1 MKLYLAKFDNFTTF
15 EDALT
20 NDPKYYLPRLAS
32 CTVLEGCIFTF
43 KLTVLV
49 GLFVI
54 ILERNKKKWTL
65 AICDWS
71 ALVCSQK

>member
-1 MKLYLAKFDNFTTF
+1 MILYIAKFDNLLLLK
-15 EDALT
+15 DALT

-54 ILERNKKKWTL
+54 ILERNKKIGPRL
-65 AICDWS
+65 SVI
-71 ALVCSQK
+71 VGSQK

>member
-1 MKLYLAKFDNFTTF
+1 MILYIAKFDNLLLLK
-15 EDALT
+15 DALT

-32 CTVLEGCIFTF
+32 CTVLEGCVFTF

-54 ILERNKKKWTL
+54 ILERNKKL
-65 AICDWS
+65 DPGY
-71 ALVCSQK
+71 L